1 VTVVVLDARE
11 GCGPR
16 AGLHLPWW
24 CSIGVTPP
32 PGGAVRGG
40 AMGADR
46 PLSGW
51 EQKAERRDRA
61 ADRRERPTDASE
73 IGRFEQA
80 TVDRELDASYRQA
93 PAEDRAAA
101 ARDRAAAAAMSKRRG
116 RIGRRPQI
124 ETHPG
129 GIGWRPPRTG
139 RGRRGSRAGGGR
151 AGPARLRPHPRRPV
165 LSAGPGVTES
175 STEDRSGHRS
185 SRRRPGRAV
194 HLDQAA

>member
-1 VTVVVLDARE
+1 MVLQHRM
-11 GCGPR
+11 
-16 AGLHLPWW
+16 
-24 CSIGVTPP
+24 TPP

-93 PAEDRAAA
+93 PGGGPGAAAGGRAGAAAGAERAAA
-101 ARDRAAAAAMSKRRG
+101 AD
-116 RIGRRPQI
+116 
-124 ETHPG
+124 
-129 GIGWRPPRTG
+129 
-139 RGRRGSRAGGGR
+139 
-151 AGPARLRPHPRRPV
+151 
-165 LSAGPGVTES
+165 
-175 STEDRSGHRS
+175 
-185 SRRRPGRAV
+185 
-194 HLDQAA
+194 

>member
-1 VTVVVLDARE
+1 
-11 GCGPR
+11 
-16 AGLHLPWW
+16 
-24 CSIGVTPP
+24 
-32 PGGAVRGG
+32 
-40 AMGADR
+40 MGADR

-51 EQKAERRDRA
+51 EQKAERRDRV

-93 PAEDRAAA
+93 AAEDRAAA

-151 AGPARLRPHPRRPV
+151 AGPARLRPTPGGPSFRRV
-165 LSAGPGVTES
+165 QAS
-175 STEDRSGHRS
+175 RS
-185 SRRRPGRAV
+185 RAQRTAQATA
-194 HLDQAA
+194 QAAAGLVEQFI